1 MTLNYWAVSFIG
13 RLRIVRFFKR
23 LLTQM
28 RLGSD
33 LLGFGISL
41 AEIDS
46 RDSACGNARRTDDAF
61 ALIIRLPRASE
72 TMALGADPGRVL
84 LRLTITGGYLVFHH
98 GGRRRVIFPRS

>member
-41 AEIDS
+41 ARSTGAI
-46 RDSACGNARRTDDAF
+46 
-61 ALIIRLPRASE
+61 ASVG
-72 TMALGADPGRVL
+72 MHAG
-84 LRLTITGGYLVFHH
+84 LTTRWL
-98 GGRRRVIFPRS
+98 

>member
-28 RLGSD
+28 RLGPD

-41 AEIDS
+41 AAD
-46 RDSACGNARRTDDAF
+46 RQRR
-61 ALIIRLPRASE
+61 
-72 TMALGADPGRVL
+72 
-84 LRLTITGGYLVFHH
+84 
-98 GGRRRVIFPRS
+98 